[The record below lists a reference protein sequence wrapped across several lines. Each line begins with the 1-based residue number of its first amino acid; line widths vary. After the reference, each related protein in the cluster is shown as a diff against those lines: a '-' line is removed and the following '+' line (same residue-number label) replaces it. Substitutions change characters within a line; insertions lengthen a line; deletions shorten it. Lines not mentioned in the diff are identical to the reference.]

1 MISTI
6 VLVSALLAQSSLPPR
21 PTPNTTAFND
31 VTLLV
36 QEGDKRKDI
45 DSFLLFQPDALVV
58 QPKDKKQAQPLR
70 TLAYADVKS
79 AEYSF
84 GKSPRVSAA
93 LLVSPFFLFS
103 ASKSHWLT
111 VKTSDDFALLRLDK
125 SNYKLVIGEL
135 EKRAK
140 ITVASVGENK

>member
-1 MISTI
+1 MPLTI
-6 VLVSALLAQSSLPPR
+6 LFVLALLAQSPLPPR
-21 PTPNTTAFND
+21 PAPNTTTFHDAK
-31 VTLLV
+31 LLV

-45 DSFLLFQPDALVV
+45 DSVLLFQSDALVV
-58 QPKDKKQAQPLR
+58 QPKDREAQPLR
-70 TLAYADVKS
+70 TLAYSDVKS

-111 VKTSDDFALLRLDK
+111 VKTLDDFALLRLDK

>member
-1 MISTI
+1 MLT
-6 VLVSALLAQSSLPPR
+6 QSPLPR
-21 PTPNTTAFND
+21 PTPNTTTFND

-45 DSFLLFQPDALVV
+45 DSFLLFQPEALAV

-93 LLVSPFFLFS
+93 LLVSPGLP
-103 ASKSHWLT
+103 L
-111 VKTSDDFALLRLDK
+111 
-125 SNYKLVIGEL
+125 
-135 EKRAK
+135 
-140 ITVASVGENK
+140 

>member
-6 VLVSALLAQSSLPPR
+6 VLASALLTQSPLPR
-21 PTPNTTAFND
+21 PTPNTTTFND

-45 DSFLLFQPDALVV
+45 DSFLLFQPEALAV
-58 QPKDKKQAQPLR
+58 QPKDKKQAQRLR
-70 TLAYADVKS
+70 TLAYADVKT